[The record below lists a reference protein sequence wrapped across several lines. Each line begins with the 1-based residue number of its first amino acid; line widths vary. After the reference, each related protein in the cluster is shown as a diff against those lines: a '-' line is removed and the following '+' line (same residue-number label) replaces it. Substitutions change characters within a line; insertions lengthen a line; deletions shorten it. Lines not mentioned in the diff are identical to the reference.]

1 MHTLL
6 VLIHKQGKNM
16 KIKTITAALLIAAST
31 SNVFAQELDITVTNL
46 TQGMYY
52 TPFLVAA
59 HNADMSIFSLGDEA
73 SSELQM
79 MAEGGD
85 LSGLSAM
92 MVNANADMVENPAG
106 GLLIPSMSFTTS
118 LETQDDNMY
127 LSLVSMLLPTNDAFV
142 GVNGWMIPSEPGI
155 YTFTLSAY
163 DAGTE
168 ANDEIR
174 GGGAPDTP
182 GMPVPPPLD
191 PLLGVNGTGV
201 SMTSEGFIHVHRGNL
216 GDDDAVAGKSDVGN
230 TVQRWLNPVA
240 RVSVTV
246 N

>member
-1 MHTLL
+1 MNVKSL
-6 VLIHKQGKNM
+6 
-16 KIKTITAALLIAAST
+16 TAAIIIATSASA
-31 SNVFAQELDITVTNL
+31 SYAQQLDITVTNL

-59 HNADMSIFSLGDEA
+59 HNADMSLYTLGEA
-73 SSELQM
+73 ATSELQM
-79 MAEGGD
+79 MAEGGNIT
-85 LSGLSAM
+85 GLSAM
-92 MVNANADMVENPAG
+92 LTNANADMVLNPAG
-106 GLLIPSMSFTTS
+106 GLLTPAMSFTTS
-118 LETQDDNMY
+118 LDTQDGNMY
-127 LSLVSMLLPTNDAFV
+127 LSLVSMLLPTNDAFA
-142 GVNGWMIPSEPGI
+142 GVNAWKIPTEAGT
-155 YTFTLSAY
+155 YTFTISAY

-174 GGGAPDTP
+174 GDGAPGIA
-182 GMPVPPPLD
+182 GMPVPAPLD
-191 PLLGVNGTGV
+191 PLLGTGGTGV
-201 SMTSEGFIHVHRGNL
+201 TMEVEGYIHVHRGNL